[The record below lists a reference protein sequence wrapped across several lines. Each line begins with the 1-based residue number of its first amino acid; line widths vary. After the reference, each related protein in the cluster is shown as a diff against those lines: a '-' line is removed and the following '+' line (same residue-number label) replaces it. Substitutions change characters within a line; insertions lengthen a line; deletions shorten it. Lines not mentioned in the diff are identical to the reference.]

1 MFDLSCRHFSHSK
14 PEHLKWE
21 NRKRALLELLAELDA
36 DILCLQEVDN
46 YEKFW
51 LKELSRFGYSG
62 TYKQRN
68 SDSKLDGC
76 ATFYRATKFEV
87 VKFVGLELDHV
98 DSCQGLEG
106 APEFA
111 THNVALLTLI
121 APLGMPRACFCVA
134 NIHLF
139 WDPSYEGLKIAQA
152 KAVVLAAQE
161 LASSVERPAP
171 IVLAGDF
178 NSIPSSEVYTYLT
191 GEAGFISAYASCGPS
206 PRPSPRP
213 GPAPPASPP
222 AAAPSLAFP
231 SPSSVTVGKIVLAK
245 GLNPHSPEFRP
256 LGLSSDRSWPPE
268 CHPLDSPTAASKV
281 TSTPSSAAA
290 EPAFTNY
297 RDIFNGTIDY
307 IMISRAPRASVAEGS
322 DSAGGPARIEVLGS
336 LGMISAGEACNEG
349 AGLPSSRHPSDHL
362 PIAANLELRL

>member
-1 MFDLSCRHFSHSK
+1 MSK
-14 PEHLKWE
+14 PEHLRWE
-21 NRKRALLELLAELDA
+21 YRKKALLELLAELDA

-46 YEKFW
+46 YDKFW
-51 LKELSRFGYSG
+51 VRELSRFGYSG

-76 ATFYRATKFEV
+76 ATFYRASKFEV
-87 VKFVGLELDHV
+87 LKYVGLEFDHV
-98 DSCQGLEG
+98 DSCQGLQG

-111 THNVALLTLI
+111 THNVALLTLL
-121 APLGMPRACFCVA
+121 APIGIPQACFCVA

-152 KAVVLAAQE
+152 KAVVQAAQE
-161 LASSVERPAP
+161 LARSLDRPAP

-178 NSIPSSEVYTYLT
+178 NSIPSSEVYAYLT
-191 GEAGFISAYASCGPS
+191 GEAGFVSAYASCGATT
-206 PRPSPRP
+206 RPTM
-213 GPAPPASPP
+213 PASPP
-222 AAAPSLAFP
+222 AASPAISFP
-231 SPSSVTVGKIVLAK
+231 SPSLTVGKIILAK

-256 LGLSSDRSWPPE
+256 LGMSADRSWPPD
-268 CHPLDSPTAASKV
+268 CQPLAPPPAAASAA
-281 TSTPSSAAA
+281 TITALTPPLLGA

-297 RDIFNGTIDY
+297 RDIFHGTIDY
-307 IMISRAPRASVAEGS
+307 IMVSRASAASTTQSVDGS
-322 DSAGGPARIEVLGS
+322 SPCARIEVVGS
-336 LGMISAGEACNEG
+336 LGMISAGEASNDG

>member
-1 MFDLSCRHFSHSK
+1 LFSTRHFSLSK
-14 PEHLKWE
+14 PEHLRWE
-21 NRKRALLELLAELDA
+21 NRKKALLELLAELDA

-46 YEKFW
+46 YDKFW
-51 LKELSRFGYSG
+51 LRELSRFGYSG

-76 ATFYRATKFEV
+76 ATFYRASKFEV

-98 DSCQGLEG
+98 DSCQGLQG

-111 THNVALLTLI
+111 THNVALLTLL
-121 APLGMPRACFCVA
+121 APIGMPQACFCVA

-152 KAVVLAAQE
+152 KAVVLAARE
-161 LASSVERPAP
+161 LARSVDRPAP

-178 NSIPSSEVYTYLT
+178 NSTPSSEVYAFLT
-191 GEAGFISAYASCGPS
+191 GEAGFVSAYASCGPVA
-206 PRPSPRP
+206 RTTM
-213 GPAPPASPP
+213 PASPP
-222 AAAPSLAFP
+222 AVTPTVTFP
-231 SPSSVTVGKIVLAK
+231 SPSLTVGKIILAK

-256 LGLSSDRSWPPE
+256 LGMSADRSWLPDF
-268 CHPLDSPTAASKV
+268 HPLTSPPAAATTAPTV
-281 TSTPSSAAA
+281 PGLTPLSLPGA

-297 RDIFNGTIDY
+297 RDIFHGTIDY
-307 IMISRAPRASVAEGS
+307 IMLSRASTASTA
-322 DSAGGPARIEVLGS
+322 DAGETSGRCARIEVLGS
-336 LGMISAGEACNEG
+336 LGMISAGEAANDG